1 MAIVDTDWSL
11 INNQSARIGLV
22 NARRVAHLLGNWR
35 RHGSRQG
42 AADLAAGIRLLILDG
57 RLPAGT
63 ALPPERELAAALD
76 VSRTMIAAAW
86 ERLKAD
92 GLVVSRR
99 GAGSWTAIPASAG
112 GQEPPE
118 DPATIDLARA
128 VPPAIAGIGAAAQA
142 AMPRLAAE
150 LCSHGY
156 YEQGMPDLRE
166 RLAHRYTERGLPTTP
181 DQILVTNGA
190 HVALAMA
197 LRLFVGPGDRV
208 LIEQPTYP
216 NAIEAVRGAHAV
228 PVPVAMADD
237 GWDLDGVEATIRQA
251 APRLAYLIVDFQN
264 PTGHRLDAEGRR
276 RLGAALRRARTPVVV
291 DETLVELDFGDDA
304 GNAAPP
310 PFGAFGGDL
319 VLATGSA
326 GKSHWGGLRLG
337 WVRAPAEI
345 ITRLTATRRG
355 LDLGSPVFEQLVLTE
370 LLDGPREPMLER
382 RALLA
387 ERRDVLV
394 AEVRGRCPEWT
405 FTVPDG
411 GLSLW
416 CRLPAPVSTRI
427 AAVAQNFGVRVV
439 PGSFFTPHGG
449 LERWLRVPYTQPVDV
464 LREAVGRL
472 SSASAS
478 VTGCGAPIA
487 DNGFIPVT

>member
-1 MAIVDTDWSL
+1 M
-11 INNQSARIGLV
+11 
-22 NARRVAHLLGNWR
+22 AHLLGNWR

-42 AADLAAGIRLLILDG
+42 AADLAAGIRLLVLDG

-63 ALPPERELAAALD
+63 ALPPERELAAALG

-112 GQEPPE
+112 RHEPLE

-128 VPPAIAGIGAAAQA
+128 VPPAIAGIAAAAEA
-142 AMPRLAAE
+142 AMPCLATE
-150 LCSHGY
+150 LTSHGY

-166 RLAHRYTERGLPTTP
+166 RLARRYTERGLPTTP

-197 LRLFVGPGDRV
+197 LRLLVGPGDRV

-216 NAIEAVRGAHAV
+216 NAIEAVRGAHAI

-237 GWDLDGVEATIRQA
+237 GWDLDGVEATLRQA
-251 APRLAYLIVDFQN
+251 APRLAYLVVDFQN
-264 PTGHRLDAEGRR
+264 PTGHRLDEAGRH
-276 RLGAALRRARTPVVV
+276 RLGTAFRRARTPVVV
-291 DETLVELDFGDDA
+291 DETQVDLDFTDS
-304 GNAAPP
+304 APP

-326 GKSHWGGLRLG
+326 GKSYWGGLRLG
-337 WVRAPAEI
+337 WIRAPAELVN
-345 ITRLTATRRG
+345 RLTATRRG
-355 LDLGSPVFEQLVLTE
+355 LDLGSPVFEQLVLTR
-370 LLDGPREPMLER
+370 LLDGRHEPMRER
-382 RALLA
+382 RELLV
-387 ERRDVLV
+387 ERRDALV
-394 AEVRGRCPEWT
+394 AEVRRLCPDWT
-405 FTVPDG
+405 FTVPEG

-416 CRLPAPVSTRI
+416 CRLPAPVSTRL
-427 AAVAQNFGVRVV
+427 AAVAQNFGVRVA
-439 PGSFFTPHGG
+439 PGSFFSPHGG
-449 LERWLRVPYTQPVDV
+449 LESWLRVPYTQPVDV
-464 LREAVGRL
+464 LREAMRRL
-472 SSASAS
+472 AGAAAS
-478 VTGCGAPIA
+478 VAESGAPIVE
-487 DNGFIPVT
+487 NGLIPVT

>member
-1 MAIVDTDWSL
+1 M
-11 INNQSARIGLV
+11 
-22 NARRVAHLLGNWR
+22 NARRLAHLLGTWR

-42 AADLAAGIRLLILDG
+42 AADLAAGLRLLILDG

-63 ALPPERELAAALD
+63 PLPPERELAAALD

-99 GAGSWTAIPASAG
+99 GAGSWTAIPAAPG
-112 GQEPPE
+112 HREPPE
-118 DPATIDLARA
+118 DPGTIDLARA
-128 VPPAIAGIGAAAQA
+128 VPPAIAGIAAAAEA
-142 AMPRLAAE
+142 AAPRLAAE

-166 RLAHRYTERGLPTTP
+166 RLADQYTARGLPTTP

-190 HVALAMA
+190 HIALAMA
-197 LRLFVGPGDRV
+197 LRLFTGPGDRV

-216 NAIEAVRGAHAV
+216 NAIAAILGAHTV
-228 PVPVAMADD
+228 PVPVAMTD
-237 GWDLDGVEATIRQA
+237 GWDFDGMEATLRQTS
-251 APRLAYLIVDFQN
+251 PRLAYLIVDFQN
-264 PTGHRLDAEGRR
+264 PTGHRLDEDGRR
-276 RLGAALRRARTPVVV
+276 RLGAAFRRTRTPVVV
-291 DETLVELDFGDDA
+291 DETAVDLDFTDD
-304 GNAAPP
+304 APP

-319 VLATGSA
+319 VLAAGSA
-326 GKSHWGGLRLG
+326 GKSYWGGLRLG
-337 WVRAPAEI
+337 WIRASAEI
-345 ITRLTATRRG
+345 VTRLTAARRG
-355 LDLGSPVFEQLVLTE
+355 LDLGSPVFEQLVLSE
-370 LLDGPREPMLER
+370 LLDGPREPLLER
-382 RALLA
+382 KRLLV
-387 ERRDVLV
+387 ERRDVL
-394 AEVRGRCPEWT
+394 AELLREHCPDWT

-449 LERWLRVPYTQPVDV
+449 LERYLRVPYTQPVDV
-464 LREAVGRL
+464 LGEAVLRL
-472 SSASAS
+472 AAAAAS
-478 VTGCGAPIA
+478 VAESRAPIA
-487 DNGFIPVT
+487 DNGSIPVT

>member
-1 MAIVDTDWSL
+1 M
-11 INNQSARIGLV
+11 
-22 NARRVAHLLGNWR
+22 AHLLGNWR

-86 ERLKAD
+86 ERLKAE

-99 GAGSWTAIPASAG
+99 GAGSWTAIPASATG
-112 GQEPPE
+112 PEPRA
-118 DPATIDLARA
+118 DPGTIDLARA

-150 LCSHGY
+150 LASHGY
-156 YEQGMPDLRE
+156 YEQGMPGLRAL
-166 RLAHRYTERGLPTTP
+166 LARRYTERGLPTTP

-208 LIEQPTYP
+208 LVEQPTYP

-228 PVPVAMADD
+228 PVPVAMTDE
-237 GWDLDGVEATIRQA
+237 GWDLDGVEATVRQA

-264 PTGHRLDAEGRR
+264 PTGHRLDEAGRR
-276 RLGAALRRARTPVVV
+276 RLGAALRRSRTPVVV
-291 DETLVELDFGDDA
+291 DETHVDLDLDLA
-304 GNAAPP
+304 PGNEPPP
-310 PFGAFGGDL
+310 PFGSFGGDL

-337 WVRAPAEI
+337 WVRASAEVI
-345 ITRLTATRRG
+345 AQLTATRRG
-355 LDLGSPVFEQLVLTE
+355 LDLGSPVFEQLVLAE
-370 LLDGPREPMLER
+370 LLAGPPEPMLER

-387 ERRDVLV
+387 ERRDALV
-394 AEVRGRCPEWT
+394 AEVAARCPDWT
-405 FTVPDG
+405 FTVPGG

-427 AAVAQNFGVRVV
+427 AAVAQNFGVRVA

-449 LERWLRVPYTQPVDV
+449 LERWLRLPYTQPVDV
-464 LREAVGRL
+464 LGEAVRRL
-472 SSASAS
+472 AAASAS

-487 DNGFIPVT
+487 DNGLIPVT